1 MELSERQAAFTD
13 LGIQV
18 AVMTY
23 ESQEIHLNFTK
34 QHDIGYPILSDL
46 DARHVKAFGILNE
59 AYAPGHRV
67 YGIPHP
73 GIFLVDR
80 EGNIKAEFSEQE
92 YRQRPQLDRVIE
104 AARKM
109 VMSHVEAAR

>member
-34 QHDIGYPILSDL
+34 QHDIGYPILSDS

-73 GIFLVDR
+73 GIFLVDKQGILR
-80 EGNIKAEFSEQE
+80 GRWLPGNEEAFPSDKILAMVRQIRAE
-92 YRQRPQLDRVIE
+92 R
-104 AARKM
+104 
-109 VMSHVEAAR
+109 